1 MRLSRYFLL
10 FALIAIC
17 LIAACRRGS
26 QPARIGDAAPDFS
39 ISNGD
44 RTVTL
49 SQFRGKPVV
58 LNFWATWCPPCVEEI
73 PSLVALQKQLGDKVV
88 ILAVSTDEDED
99 GYKQFVKAHMPGV
112 LTVRDGKHVSNT
124 LYGTFAFPET
134 FVIDRQGVVRRKF
147 IGAVNWTSPE
157 IVDYLQKM

>member
-1 MRLSRYFLL
+1 
-10 FALIAIC
+10 
-17 LIAACRRGS
+17 
-26 QPARIGDAAPDFS
+26 
-39 ISNGD
+39 
-44 RTVTL
+44 L

-99 GYKQFVKAHMPGV
+99 AYKKFTKLHMPGV
-112 LTVRDGKHVSNT
+112 LTVRDSKHVSNS

-134 FVIDRQGVVRRKF
+134 FVIDRQGVLRRKF
-147 IGAVNWTSPE
+147 IGAVKWTSPE
-157 IVDYLQKM
+157 IVDYLGKL

>member
-10 FALIAIC
+10 FALIATC

-39 ISNGD
+39 ISNGA

-99 GYKQFVKAHMPGV
+99 GYKEFVKAHMQGV